1 MGRYYNGDIEGKFW
15 FVVQSSDAADR
26 FGSCGYEPSYIN
38 YYFNKGHIN
47 GIKKEI
53 KAIKENIGEKELK
66 ILEKFFDEN
75 HGYNEQMLIELFEKK
90 KLPKTEKDVMFMIS
104 EYADLGLGKKILKC
118 INSYG
123 ECSFSAEL

>member
-15 FVVQSSDAADR
+15 FAVQSSDAADR
-26 FGSCGYEPSYIN
+26 FGSTGYEPSYIQ
-38 YYFNKGHIN
+38 YYFDKGHIN

-53 KAIKENIGEKELK
+53 KAIKENIGKKELE

-75 HGYNEQMLIELFEKK
+75 AGYTEEMLANAFEEN
-90 KLPKTEKDVMFMIS
+90 KLTKTEEDIRFMLK

-118 INSYG
+118 VNSYG
-123 ECSFSAEL
+123 ECSFDAEI